1 LKSLID
7 AIKGEVNAPR
17 ADDHL
22 HFSTDLQNPRHTCI
36 SWVHGVPFVDK
47 PWMNTFPLLQ
57 GTAVHEYV
65 HTVMLNEPGW
75 NYISE
80 KPIKV
85 TDRYYPWTGTADAYL
100 TNPAGERW
108 LVDYKTVS
116 GTSLSFMDGPK
127 PDHIMQVSAYYH
139 FGPTIPNMRVGIL
152 YLPSS
157 PDYKRHWSEPIFYEI
172 EPLSLEEV
180 TKQMSYIEECIYLY
194 TQYEVLPKAFS
205 GEYVWKKK
213 YKYWQL
219 VYKPHYT
226 NMFCPWQSFAD
237 DPCGCSNDTYKV
249 VAEWKKGTLS
259 IEEGYDKIVEDKGMP
274 DEVLAES

>member
-1 LKSLID
+1 MKSLID
-7 AIKGEVNAPR
+7 TIKTSINTPR
-17 ADDHL
+17 VDKYL

-36 SWVHGVPFVDK
+36 SWVHGQPLVDK

-57 GTAVHEYV
+57 GTAVHEHV
-65 HTVMLNEPGW
+65 HGIMHDASEW
-75 NYISE
+75 NYVSE
-80 KPIKV
+80 QPIFLGE
-85 TDRYYPWTGTADAYL
+85 RMYPWTGTADAYL
-100 TNPAGERW
+100 TNPAGETW

-127 PDHIMQVSAYYH
+127 PDHVLQVSAYYH

-172 EPLSLEEV
+172 EPRSKDEIEAR
-180 TKQMSYIEECIYLY
+180 MARIERYINEYIHDG
-194 TQYEVLPKAFS
+194 TLPSAFS

-226 NMFCPWQSFAD
+226 SMFCPWQSFAD

-259 IEEGYDKIVEDKGMP
+259 VEDGYAKIVEDKGLP